1 MKISA
6 IFDFRNK
13 ALHQQDVGTVSIRI
27 FDAKSNKRLQFLSTG
42 VRCRRSE
49 WSDSRWVVNRPDA
62 AELNQEIRA
71 AYDEAVAA
79 AGAPLHSLRHGSAP
93 FLDWLAVEIGRARL
107 ATGTIKHHRHLHS
120 ELESWGR
127 IKTFRD
133 VNRRNIASFLDHLAS
148 HTTTVTVNG
157 RLVQQPISQVT
168 ICSTY
173 RRLAKWVHLAQAQD
187 LVPTNALTGIKVP
200 RGQCQQREH
209 FSQAEM
215 NQWMTC
221 ELPYAHLIIARDLFT
236 VQAGTGLAYGDL
248 MTMDFSRIEK
258 VGEFFTLTG
267 RRQKTGKSFYIVILP
282 WAKEVIDYYNGQLP
296 RISNQKYNDYLKQV
310 AAYAHIYKKVS
321 SHVGRHTYACL
332 CLSAGV
338 RIEAVQR
345 TLGHADIRT
354 TQIYAKLVDQD
365 VLAAFENTNLF
376 NSK

>member
-13 ALHQQDVGTVSIRI
+13 APRPSDVGTVSIRVYN
-27 FDAKSNKRLQFLSTG
+27 NKKQQFLSTG

-49 WSDSRWVVNRPDA
+49 WSDSRWVVNRKDA
-62 AELNQEIRA
+62 VELNTKIKA

-79 AGAPLHSLRHGSAP
+79 AGSSLHSLRHGSAP

-107 ATGTIKHHRHLHS
+107 APGTIKHHRHLHS
-120 ELESWGR
+120 ELEEWGR

-133 VNRRNIASFLDHLAS
+133 VNRRNIAAFLDHLAS
-148 HTTTVTVNG
+148 HTTTVAVNG

-173 RRLAKWVHLAQAQD
+173 RRLAKWIHLAQAQD
-187 LVPTNALTGIKVP
+187 LVPANALTGMKVS
-200 RGQCQQREH
+200 RGQSQQREH
-209 FSQAEM
+209 LTQAEM
-215 NQWMTC
+215 DKWMAC
-221 ELPYAHLIIARDLFT
+221 ELPYAHLVRARDLFT

-248 MTMDFSRIEK
+248 MTMDFSRIEQ

-282 WAKEVIDYYNGQLP
+282 WAKEVIDYYDGQLP
-296 RISNQKYNDYLKQV
+296 RISNQKYNAALKQV
-310 AAYAHIYKKVS
+310 AAYAHIHKKIS

-332 CLSAGV
+332 CLAAGV

-345 TLGHADIRT
+345 TLGHTDIKT
-354 TQIYAKLVDQD
+354 TQIYARLVDQD
-365 VLAAFENTNLF
+365 VLAAFAGAKL
-376 NSK
+376 